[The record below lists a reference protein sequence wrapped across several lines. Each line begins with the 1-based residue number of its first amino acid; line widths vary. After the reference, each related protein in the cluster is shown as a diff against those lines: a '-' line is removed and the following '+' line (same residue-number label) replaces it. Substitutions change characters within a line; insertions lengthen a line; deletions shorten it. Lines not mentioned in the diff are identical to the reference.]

1 MTTNNIKSDVQT
13 RIANERL
20 KNKSYLIKSF
30 EDFRNE
36 LLQYAVTYFPD
47 KMNDFSET
55 SVGGMLLDFAAIVGD
70 SLSYYMDHQFNELD
84 PSLATEN
91 ENILRHIRRAGI
103 KSSPPSPSTVLAEF
117 SIRTDIGSDG
127 EPKFE
132 QLPKLIKNL
141 QITSTTGINFILIE
155 DVDFADGIYKRK
167 IKNNNAGYY
176 ILSKEGICVSGNRVT
191 ESFNFGNNTTQ
202 FPSISLLNN
211 NITQIEKVV
220 DADNNEYYE
229 VDYLSQ
235 DTVYKSIKNLNTNEN
250 YYEILPAPYRFVKE
264 DNLLTGETTL
274 RFGSATK
281 QDLQNNIL
289 IDPSSAAISL
299 YGREYFSK
307 VSFDPAQLLKTN
319 SLGILPKNTILYV
332 TYRYGGGLN
341 HNIPAYSLNQIN
353 TTSNIIFNEN
363 ATVVDTEFI
372 LRNISVQNS
381 LSATGG
387 MEGLNF
393 TQLQEQIPNVTK
405 MQNRIITYQDLLARL
420 YSMPAPL
427 GRIAK
432 ATIQDDKYDFFSK
445 NLFLLC
451 YNNERYLTSA
461 SDALK
466 KNISKY
472 INEYRLIGDSF
483 RLLDGIILNF
493 AIDIQVR
500 IKEGNDPDI
509 VKNNVIQRII
519 SFSRFDL
526 YQIGQPIILDD
537 LYNIIINTPNVTS
550 IATSKKNFIKSIS
563 GRYYPPLGTT
573 GSTELIYSNSTFN
586 PITINYND
594 ILYPPAGAIFEMKY
608 PEYNINIRIVT

>member
-1 MTTNNIKSDVQT
+1 
-13 RIANERL
+13 
-20 KNKSYLIKSF
+20 
-30 EDFRNE
+30 
-36 LLQYAVTYFPD
+36 
-47 KMNDFSET
+47 
-55 SVGGMLLDFAAIVGD
+55 
-70 SLSYYMDHQFNELD
+70 MDHQFNELD

-155 DVDFADGIYKRK
+155 DIDFADGIYKRK

>member
-1 MTTNNIKSDVQT
+1 
-13 RIANERL
+13 
-20 KNKSYLIKSF
+20 
-30 EDFRNE
+30 
-36 LLQYAVTYFPD
+36 
-47 KMNDFSET
+47 
-55 SVGGMLLDFAAIVGD
+55 
-70 SLSYYMDHQFNELD
+70 MDHQFNELD

-91 ENILRHIRRAGI
+91 ENVLKHIRRAGI
-103 KSSPPSPSTVLAEF
+103 KSSPPSPATVMAEF
-117 SIRTDIGSDG
+117 SIRTDIAANG
-127 EPKFE
+127 EPKIE

-141 QITSTTGINFILIE
+141 QITSTSGINFILLE
-155 DVDFADGIYKRK
+155 DLDFSDGIYKRK
-167 IKNNNAGYY
+167 IKNNNSGYY
-176 ILSKEGICVSGNRVT
+176 ILSKEGVCVSGNRTT

-202 FPSISLLNN
+202 FPTINLLNR

-220 DADNNEYYE
+220 DSENNEYYE

-264 DNLLTGETTL
+264 DNLLTGETLL

-289 IDPSSAAISL
+289 IDPANAAISL

-319 SLGILPKNTILYV
+319 SLGILPKNTTLYV

-372 LRNISVQNS
+372 LRNISVQNVI
-381 LSATGG
+381 SATGG

-432 ATIQDDKYDFFSK
+432 ATIQDDKFDFFSK

-451 YNNERYLTSA
+451 YNNERYLTYA

-493 AIDIQVR
+493 AIDIQIR
-500 IKEGNDPDI
+500 IKEGNDPDV

-573 GSTELIYSNSTFN
+573 NLSELVYSNSVFN
-586 PITINYND
+586 PVTVNYND
-594 ILYPPAGAIFEMKY
+594 ILCPPTGAIFEMKY

>member
-493 AIDIQVR
+493 AIDVQVR